1 METSQ
6 RVSVKY
12 DEKVRYYG
20 VYDNIANKFYAY
32 DSLETCELI
41 AWRINKVIEKAV
53 N

>member
-12 DEKVRYYG
+12 DAKVRYYG
-20 VYDNIANKFYAY
+20 VYDNLTNKFYAH
-32 DSLETCELI
+32 DSLETCEQI
-41 AWRINKVIEKAV
+41 AWQINRVIEKSM